1 MHLIVGLG
9 NPGPKYVGNRHNIG
23 FLVVDHLADDLGV
36 SFREKFKGEVGKGR
50 LRTED
55 VVLLKPMTF
64 MNLSGESVQKAMA
77 FYKIPLENV
86 IVVHDELDLDEGT
99 IRIKQ
104 GGGTA
109 GHNGLKSIVQ
119 HCGGPDFVRIRYGVG
134 RPRGGQATA
143 NYVLSDFNADEMAV
157 LSDGIANAIKRVE
170 AVIRLGISDAMNR
183 YNRK

>member
-1 MHLIVGLG
+1 MYLIVGLG

-36 SFREKFKGEVGKGR
+36 SFREKFKGLVGKGS
-50 LRTED
+50 LRGED
-55 VVLLKPMTF
+55 VILLKPMTF

-77 FYKIPLENV
+77 FYKIPPENV
-86 IVVHDELDLDEGT
+86 IVVHDELDLEEGT

-109 GHNGLKSIVQ
+109 GHNGLKSMVQ
-119 HCGGPDFVRIRYGVG
+119 HCGGPDFVRIRYGIG

-143 NYVLSDFNADEMAV
+143 NYVLSDFNTDEMAV
-157 LSDGIANAIKRVE
+157 LGDGIANAIKRVE
-170 AVIRLGISDAMNR
+170 AVLRLGLSDAMNR